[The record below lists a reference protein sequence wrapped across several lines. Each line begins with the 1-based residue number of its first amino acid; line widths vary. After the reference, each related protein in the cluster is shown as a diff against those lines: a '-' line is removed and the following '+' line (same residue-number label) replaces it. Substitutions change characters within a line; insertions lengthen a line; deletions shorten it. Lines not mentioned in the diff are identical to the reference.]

1 MQTNRYL
8 LTAIKIG
15 LGIILFAPLFVSNT
29 MFFPFITAKNFLFRI
44 IIEILLA
51 LWVILALR
59 DRRYMPRRSLLLIFV
74 AASVGVLILSTI
86 FGVDPS
92 RSFWSNFERMEGL
105 LGYLHLFVYFLILI
119 SVNKTEKDWWRFFHV
134 SFLSAIL
141 VGVYAL
147 FQLGGVF
154 QIHQGGVRI
163 DSTLGNATYLA
174 VYMLFHVF
182 LSLYYFLKTKN
193 HLSQVAYGA
202 LVIFTA
208 FILYETATRGAILG
222 LIGGLFLFGLIF
234 AITSREKK
242 WRYFAFGVL
251 ALVIAISAGVY
262 ALRDSDFIQNNPT
275 LGRLSNISAQGDD
288 AQARFQIWGM
298 SFEAFKE
305 RPILGWGP
313 ENFSVV
319 FSKYFDPRLWSREPW
334 FDRSHN
340 VILDWLITGGVFGL
354 VSYLGIFATSLWL
367 LLKKYRERKISNLE
381 LSIFTGLL
389 AGFLFQNIFVFDQLT
404 SYLLFFAVLGYIY
417 FLTQGESLEKPAPLV
432 APGTAQVFSA
442 VAVVAIVISLYFFNI
457 KPLLANFSLLSALE
471 AANAGNFQAAQ
482 TNFKRAINLSPLGR
496 REARE
501 QYSHFASLIAG
512 RSDIPEAIRVSS
524 INDGIDQSKL
534 EAEDSALDARSH
546 LFLGSVYNAAG
557 RKAEALAAF
566 EKALELSPKKQ
577 QIIFIVAQ
585 FYLDAGEKDKAVE
598 LAKMG
603 ASLDPTYNEAQHNLI
618 MLQISAGK
626 DQDALAAI
634 DNLIKNGKAGAE
646 RVKVWASLFAS
657 QKKFDI
663 AADLYKKLL
672 EATPNDT
679 QTRISLAA
687 SYYEAGKINLA
698 IKEIEEAIRL
708 NPSFKEQGEGFI
720 KQLREGVKE
729 VE

>member
-59 DRRYMPRRSLLLIFV
+59 DRRYMPRRSLLLLFV

-275 LGRLSNISAQGDD
+275 LGRLSNISEQGDD

-319 FSKYFDPRLWSREPW
+319 FSKYFDPRLSSREPW

-367 LLKKYRERKISNLE
+367 LLKKYRE
-381 LSIFTGLL
+381 
-389 AGFLFQNIFVFDQLT
+389 
-404 SYLLFFAVLGYIY
+404 
-417 FLTQGESLEKPAPLV
+417 
-432 APGTAQVFSA
+432 
-442 VAVVAIVISLYFFNI
+442 
-457 KPLLANFSLLSALE
+457 
-471 AANAGNFQAAQ
+471 
-482 TNFKRAINLSPLGR
+482 
-496 REARE
+496 
-501 QYSHFASLIAG
+501 
-512 RSDIPEAIRVSS
+512 
-524 INDGIDQSKL
+524 
-534 EAEDSALDARSH
+534 
-546 LFLGSVYNAAG
+546 
-557 RKAEALAAF
+557 
-566 EKALELSPKKQ
+566 
-577 QIIFIVAQ
+577 
-585 FYLDAGEKDKAVE
+585 
-598 LAKMG
+598 
-603 ASLDPTYNEAQHNLI
+603 
-618 MLQISAGK
+618 
-626 DQDALAAI
+626 
-634 DNLIKNGKAGAE
+634 
-646 RVKVWASLFAS
+646 
-657 QKKFDI
+657 
-663 AADLYKKLL
+663 
-672 EATPNDT
+672 
-679 QTRISLAA
+679 
-687 SYYEAGKINLA
+687 
-698 IKEIEEAIRL
+698 
-708 NPSFKEQGEGFI
+708 
-720 KQLREGVKE
+720 
-729 VE
+729 

>member
-182 LSLYYFLKTKN
+182 LS
-193 HLSQVAYGA
+193 
-202 LVIFTA
+202 
-208 FILYETATRGAILG
+208 
-222 LIGGLFLFGLIF
+222 
-234 AITSREKK
+234 
-242 WRYFAFGVL
+242 RYFAFGVL
-251 ALVIAISAGVY
+251 ALVIAVSVGVY
-262 ALRDSDFIQNNPT
+262 ALRGSEFIQNNPT

-566 EKALELSPKKQ
+566 EKALEL
-577 QIIFIVAQ
+577 
-585 FYLDAGEKDKAVE
+585 
-598 LAKMG
+598 
-603 ASLDPTYNEAQHNLI
+603 
-618 MLQISAGK
+618 
-626 DQDALAAI
+626 
-634 DNLIKNGKAGAE
+634 
-646 RVKVWASLFAS
+646 
-657 QKKFDI
+657 
-663 AADLYKKLL
+663 
-672 EATPNDT
+672 
-679 QTRISLAA
+679 
-687 SYYEAGKINLA
+687 
-698 IKEIEEAIRL
+698 
-708 NPSFKEQGEGFI
+708 
-720 KQLREGVKE
+720 
-729 VE
+729 